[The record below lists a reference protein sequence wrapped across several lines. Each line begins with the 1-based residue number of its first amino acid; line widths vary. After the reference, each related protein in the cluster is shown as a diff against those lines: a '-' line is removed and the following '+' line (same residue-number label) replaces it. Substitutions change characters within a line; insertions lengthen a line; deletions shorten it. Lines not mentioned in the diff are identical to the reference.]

1 MAWTRYWTQRDEPGG
16 VRKVLKCEKIY
27 IRDSQLTARASRR
40 ARRAKAKSYIFYRFF
55 SKLLVYIY
63 NSNTFRPAS
72 AASRGGPKRKQ
83 ANLMAFGPNYEHSDD
98 YEDKVFVIE
107 TSYSNV

>member
-1 MAWTRYWTQRDEPGG
+1 MITLGK
-16 VRKVLKCEKIY
+16 VRL
-27 IRDSQLTARASRR
+27 
-40 ARRAKAKSYIFYRFF
+40 
-55 SKLLVYIY
+55 
-63 NSNTFRPAS
+63 SN
-72 AASRGGPKRKQ
+72 RGIPKRKQ